1 MVNAK
6 KLALNVNYI
15 FVILFL
21 LFGRTFSGLDIF
33 GLRIGEYI
41 VGFLLASSTF
51 FLFLKN
57 NLIVKQI
64 NIPYKA
70 SIIFKLLII
79 AFIFN
84 FIVNNSQLT
93 NLYVFR
99 TSSYIWF
106 LFLIYFF
113 LFILDNK
120 PPSQFFL
127 ISISIVLIYIYVLS
141 TIHFPPF
148 LREFFLSYSDKFD
161 FLKGSD
167 LLLSYVF
174 VNYINKKY
182 YSNSDHAFYYFILVT
197 GLYLPLFLYMS
208 KGSFIPAVLYAVVE
222 FYFQRKKIN
231 AKKIQTLFFIFA
243 SAGLF
248 VLSTF
253 QVEGVTRDAIDSAIQ
268 SDESFSNSIQD
279 AFIQQL
285 QKNVENKNTVD
296 SLFSFYFVDSR
307 IYSTD
312 LPLNWRL
319 QIWQDVWL
327 DLVEKGRLLFGY
339 GNNSVIPAMDID
351 WRKGMDSLNENVH
364 NFLVNILARGGLVQ
378 VFLFLLF
385 FYYIISYQI
394 KNSKSFEILQY
405 VVPVI
410 LTSLFD
416 ASMESVRFP
425 FIFYFGLSIV
435 FSSKKL

>member
-1 MVNAK
+1 MVKAK
-6 KLALNVNYI
+6 KIALNFTYT

-33 GLRIGEYI
+33 GLRIAEYI
-41 VGFLLASSTF
+41 VGFLLTSSTI
-51 FLFLKN
+51 FLLLKN
-57 NLIVKQI
+57 KLIDKYLDLSVKA
-64 NIPYKA
+64 NV
-70 SIIFKLLII
+70 IFKLLIL

-84 FIVNNSQLT
+84 FIVNNSQIT

-99 TSSYIWF
+99 TSSYIWS

-113 LFILDNK
+113 TFILDNK

-127 ISISIVLIYIYVLS
+127 ISVSLAFIYVYVLS
-141 TIHFPPF
+141 TIHFPAF
-148 LREFFLSYSDKFD
+148 LQEFFLSYSDKFD

-182 YSNSDHAFYYFILVT
+182 YSNSDHAFYYFILIT

-208 KGSFIPAVLYAVVE
+208 KGSLIPAILYAIVE
-222 FYFQRKKIN
+222 LYLQRKRIN
-231 AKKIQTLFFIFA
+231 AKKIQTIVFIFA
-243 SAGLF
+243 SAVLF
-248 VLSTF
+248 VFSTF
-253 QVEGVTRDAIDSAIQ
+253 QVEGVTGDTIDSAIQ
-268 SDESFSNSIQD
+268 SDESFSTTFQD
-279 AFIQQL
+279 AFVKQL
-285 QKNVENKNTVD
+285 EKNIENKNTAE
-296 SLFSFYFVDSR
+296 SLFSFYFIDSR

-319 QIWQDVWL
+319 QIWQDVWI
-327 DLVEKGRLLFGY
+327 DLIEKGRLLIGY

-351 WRKGMDSLNENVH
+351 WRTGMDKLNENVH

-385 FYYIISYQI
+385 FYYTISDQI
-394 KNSKSFEILQY
+394 KYSNSFEILHF

-425 FIFYFGLSIV
+425 FIFYFGLSIL
-435 FSSKKL
+435 FSSKKA

>member
-1 MVNAK
+1 MVKAK
-6 KLALNVNYI
+6 KLALNFTYI
-15 FVILFL
+15 FIILFL
-21 LFGRTFSGLDIF
+21 LFGRTFSGLNIF

-41 VGFLLASSTF
+41 VGLLLVSSF
-51 FLFLKN
+51 IFLFLKN
-57 NLIVKQI
+57 KLISEYFNFPI
-64 NIPYKA
+64 KA
-70 SIIFKLLII
+70 SIVFKLLIV

-84 FIVNNSQLT
+84 FIVNNSEFT

-106 LFLIYFF
+106 LFLIYICN
-113 LFILDNK
+113 FIIDK
-120 PPSQFFL
+120 KSPSQFFL
-127 ISISIVLIYIYVLS
+127 ISISIALVYVYVLS

-148 LREFFLSYSDKFD
+148 LREFFLLYSDKFD

-182 YSNSDHAFYYFILVT
+182 YKNSDHAFYYFLLVS

-208 KGSFIPAVLYAVVE
+208 KGSFIPALLYLFVE
-222 FYFQRKKIN
+222 LYLQRDRIN
-231 AKKIQTLFFIFA
+231 AKKIQTIFFILV
-243 SAGLF
+243 SSVLF

-253 QVEGVTRDAIDSAIQ
+253 QVEGVTRDTIDSAIQ
-268 SDESFSNSIQD
+268 SEASFSNSFQE
-279 AFIQQL
+279 AFIEQL
-285 QKNVENKNTVD
+285 QKNVENKNTVE

-327 DLVEKGRLLFGY
+327 DLIEKGKLLIGY
-339 GNNSVIPAMDID
+339 GNNSVIPAMDVD

-378 VFLFLLF
+378 VILFLLF
-385 FYYIISYQI
+385 FFYIINDYINKS
-394 KNSKSFEILQY
+394 NSFEILHF
-405 VVPVI
+405 VVPVV

-425 FIFYFGLSIV
+425 FIFYFGLSIL
-435 FSSKKL
+435 FSSNKA

>member
-1 MVNAK
+1 MIKAK
-6 KLALNVNYI
+6 KLALNSTYI
-15 FVILFL
+15 FVISFL

-33 GLRIGEYI
+33 GLRVGEYI
-41 VGFLLASSTF
+41 VGFFLVISII

-57 NLIVKQI
+57 KLIFEYFNL
-64 NIPYKA
+64 PTKA
-70 SIIFKLLII
+70 SIVFKLLIL
-79 AFIFN
+79 A
-84 FIVNNSQLT
+84 FIVNFIIYNSEFT

-106 LFLIYFF
+106 LIMIYICN
-113 LFILDNK
+113 FILDNK

-127 ISISIVLIYIYVLS
+127 ISISLAFIYVYVLS

-148 LREFFLSYSDKFD
+148 LKEFFLSYSDKFD

-182 YSNSDHAFYYFILVT
+182 YSNLDHAFYYFILVT

-208 KGSFIPAVLYAVVE
+208 KGSFIPAILYATVE
-222 FYFQRKKIN
+222 LYLQRKRIN
-231 AKKIQTLFFIFA
+231 AKKIQTIVFILA
-243 SAGLF
+243 SALLF

-253 QVEGVTRDAIDSAIQ
+253 QVEGVTKDTINSAIQ
-268 SDESFSNSIQD
+268 SDESLTTYFQD
-279 AFIQQL
+279 AFAEQL
-285 QKNVENKNTVD
+285 EKNIENKNTTE
-296 SLFSFYFVDSR
+296 SLFSFYFIDSR
-307 IYSTD
+307 IYSSD
-312 LPLNWRL
+312 PPLNWRL
-319 QIWQDVWL
+319 QIWQDVWI
-327 DLVEKGRLLFGY
+327 DLIETGRLLIGY

-385 FYYIISYQI
+385 FYYTINDQI
-394 KNSKSFEILQY
+394 KKSNSFEILHF

-425 FIFYFGLSIV
+425 FIFYFGLSIL
-435 FSSKKL
+435 FSSKKA